1 MILLRSILKSHVS
14 ATSYVN
20 EHGTAVNRREHEDS
34 RQQGIRYEHH
44 DTGTSKEIKAYAK
57 ILLAGKHEYEDEIG
71 HVRAVKRGDKWEATS
86 ISVNE
91 SHRRKGIATTLLH
104 RMHQETG
111 NLHSSGVHSRNGQAL
126 MDHLI
131 SNGNAEDG
139 GDGSKKYKLFK
150 SHVAAY
156 DRVSKTGALSHI
168 REHEDHRVRSY
179 ARKILGSKDSYDL
192 HQIRKERF
200 GHLPHW
206 NKLDEHTRHAIV
218 DAEEEKAKSHK
229 EFEEWVETHGSKKG
243 KKKDSVKVDRSGWE
257 QQLMFKSRRVQHVAY
272 ILRKSHIPT
281 EVVTNESGTTFVR
294 QEHEDKRDMFIRTA
308 SGTVR
313 FGTVSAQT
321 AKEAN
326 IAPGAIILKHGEHTG
341 PHKGYGRKHI
351 EAEHGKEIAAAGF
364 NSPED
369 FVQYVATNFN
379 AIYPAKKGR
388 IALVVEGPPQQVAI
402 VELKKNKKGGFY
414 SVYTAY
420 PPKKPKF
427 TGTALWRSRQ
437 PSQSASGVQPSLHV
451 GQNAHPVVA
460 TQSLSYPTSTSDQN
474 ASGKTNISLPE
485 NKFNK
490 SHNPLHL
497 IRKQ

>member
-1 MILLRSILKSHVS
+1 MILLRSIIKAHVREYDRVTKTG
-14 ATSYVN
+14 AL
-20 EHGTAVNRREHEDS
+20 EHIRAHEDS
-34 RQQGIRYEHH
+34 R
-44 DTGTSKEIKAYAK
+44 
-57 ILLAGKHEYEDEIG
+57 
-71 HVRAVKRGDKWEATS
+71 
-86 ISVNE
+86 
-91 SHRRKGIATTLLH
+91 
-104 RMHQETG
+104 
-111 NLHSSGVHSRNGQAL
+111 
-126 MDHLI
+126 
-131 SNGNAEDG
+131 
-139 GDGSKKYKLFK
+139 
-150 SHVAAY
+150 
-156 DRVSKTGALSHI
+156 
-168 REHEDHRVRSY
+168 VRSY
-179 ARKILGSKDSYDL
+179 GRKIAGSRDSYDL
-192 HQIRKERF
+192 HQLRRDRF

-206 NKLDEHTRHAIV
+206 SKLDEHTRQAIL
-218 DAEEEKAKSHK
+218 DAEEEKAKGHK
-229 EFEEWVETHGSKKG
+229 SFEEWKEKAHG
-243 KKKDSVKVDRSGWE
+243 KKKDAEKVDRSGWE

-308 SGTVR
+308 SGSVR

-351 EAEHGKEIAAAGF
+351 QAEHGKEIAAAGF
-364 NSPED
+364 SSPED
-369 FVQYVATNFN
+369 FVQYVASNFN

-402 VELKKNKKGGFY
+402 VELKKNKKGGYY

-427 TGTALWRSRQ
+427 TGTPLWRSRQ

-451 GQNAHPVVA
+451 GQYAHPVVA

-497 IRKQ
+497 IRRRGC